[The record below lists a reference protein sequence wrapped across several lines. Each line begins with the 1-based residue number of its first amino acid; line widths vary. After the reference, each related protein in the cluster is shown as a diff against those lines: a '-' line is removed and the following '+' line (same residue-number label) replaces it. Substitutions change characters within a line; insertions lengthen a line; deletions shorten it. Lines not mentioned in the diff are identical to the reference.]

1 MILGVKRSVV
11 GMSRRYKAGRDLA
24 RTMLQP
30 HTALSHPTST
40 GFIMSSTTPEPLSRR
55 RILLDLLHPYRL
67 RIALALVALIV
78 AAGCIL
84 FIGQGLKQVI
94 DHGFIAGSE
103 ALLDYAL
110 LGLLGVILVL
120 SLATFSRF
128 YLVSWLG
135 ERITADLRRRVFAH
149 LLTLP
154 PAFFEQNRTGDVLS
168 RLTNDT
174 TQLETVIGSSVS
186 MALRN
191 VLLLIGG
198 LIMLAITSLKLTALV
213 LLAIPFVLVPII
225 TFGRRLR
232 KLARASQDRVADV
245 GAYTDE
251 VIHEIRTVQAYGHE
265 SASTA
270 EFNARVEDT
279 FSTAVARIRQ
289 RALLVAAVITLV
301 FSAIALILW
310 VGGHDVLAG
319 RISGGE
325 LSAFIFY
332 AVVVAG
338 AMGTISEVVGDLQR
352 AAGATERLVELLT
365 TPSTIIIAPQPTPLP
380 QPARGA
386 VSMQQVRFAY
396 PTRPDTPVFDDFTL
410 EIAAGEKVALVG
422 PSGAGKTTVFQL
434 LQRFY
439 DPLAGRVCIDGID
452 LTTADLNDVRRHIA
466 LVPQD
471 PVIFAT
477 SVRDNVRYARPDA
490 NDDDVIAA
498 CEAAYAMEF
507 IQALPEG
514 LDTFLGER
522 GIRLSGGQ
530 KQRLAIARAI
540 LADRPILL
548 LDEATSALDSN
559 SELVV
564 QQALEHLMKNRTTLM
579 IAHRLST
586 VVNADR
592 ILVLQSGRIVASG
605 THNRLLAENPL
616 YRQLARLQFQLDAP
630 VV

>member
-1 MILGVKRSVV
+1 MPPLE
-11 GMSRRYKAGRDLA
+11 L
-24 RTMLQP
+24 
-30 HTALSHPTST
+30 TS
-40 GFIMSSTTPEPLSRR
+40 LSRR
-55 RILLDLLHPYRL
+55 EILFDLLRPYRL
-67 RIALALVALIV
+67 RIALAAVALVV
-78 AAGCIL
+78 AAGCVL
-84 FIGQGLKQVI
+84 FVGQGLKQVI

-103 ALLDYAL
+103 ELLDVAL
-110 LGLLGVILVL
+110 LGLLGVIVVL
-120 SLATFSRF
+120 SLATYFRF

-149 LLTLP
+149 LLTLS

-191 VLLLIGG
+191 FLLLVGG

-232 KLARASQDRVADV
+232 QLARASQDRVADV

-265 SASTA
+265 SASA
-270 EFNARVEDT
+270 REFTARVEST
-279 FSTAVARIRQ
+279 FATAIARIRQ

-301 FSAIALILW
+301 FSAVALILW

-338 AMGTISEVVGDLQR
+338 AMGTISEVIGDLQR

-365 TPSTIIIAPQPTPLP
+365 TPSEIFLTANPIRLP

-386 VSMQQVRFAY
+386 VSMQNVRFAY
-396 PTRPDTPVFDDFTL
+396 PSRPDAPVFDDFTL
-410 EIAAGEKVALVG
+410 DVAAGEKIALVG

-439 DPLAGRVCIDGID
+439 DPHAGKICIDGVD
-452 LTTADLNDVRRHIA
+452 LKDADITEVRNHIA

-471 PVIFAT
+471 AVIFAT
-477 SVRDNVRYARPDA
+477 SVRDNVRYARPEASDA
-490 NDDDVIAA
+490 EVIAA

-507 IQALPEG
+507 IHTLPDG

-522 GIRLSGGQ
+522 GMRLSGGQ

-559 SELVV
+559 SERAV
-564 QQALEHLMKNRTTLM
+564 QQALEHLMKDRTTIM

-592 ILVLQSGRIVASG
+592 ILVLQSGRILASG
-605 THNRLLAENPL
+605 THTELLAENTL
-616 YRQLARLQFQLDAP
+616 YQQLARVQFQLDMP
-630 VV
+630 P

>member
-1 MILGVKRSVV
+1 
-11 GMSRRYKAGRDLA
+11 MSL
-24 RTMLQP
+24 P
-30 HTALSHPTST
+30 
-40 GFIMSSTTPEPLSRR
+40 TPEPLSRR
-55 RILLDLLHPYRL
+55 RILLDLLRPYRL
-67 RIALALVALIV
+67 RIALALMALIV

-110 LGLLGVILVL
+110 LGLLGVIVVL

-191 VLLLIGG
+191 FLLLIGG

-265 SASTA
+265 TASTA

-338 AMGTISEVVGDLQR
+338 AMGTISEVIGDLQR

-365 TPSTIIIAPQPTPLP
+365 TPSTIIIAPQPTRLP

-396 PTRPDTPVFDDFTL
+396 PTRPDTLVFDGFDL

-439 DPLAGRVCIDGID
+439 DPLAGKICIDGID

-490 NDDDVIAA
+490 HDDDVIAA

-559 SELVV
+559 SEQVV

-605 THNRLLAENPL
+605 THTTLLAENTL
-616 YRQLARLQFQLDAP
+616 YRQLARLQFQLDTPAA
-630 VV
+630 

>member
-1 MILGVKRSVV
+1 MIHGVNYFLIGAR
-11 GMSRRYKAGRDLA
+11 GLRKAGQGWA
-24 RTMLQP
+24 KTVLQP
-30 HTALSHPTST
+30 RQRLSHPTST
-40 GFIMSSTTPEPLSRR
+40 GFTMSLSTSEPLSRR
-55 RILLDLLHPYRL
+55 RILLDLLRPYRL
-67 RIALALVALIV
+67 RIALALIALIV

-110 LGLLGVILVL
+110 LGLLGVIVVL

-191 VLLLIGG
+191 FLLLIGG

-265 SASTA
+265 TASTG
-270 EFNARVEDT
+270 EFNTRVEDT

-338 AMGTISEVVGDLQR
+338 AMGTISEVIGDLQR

-396 PTRPDTPVFDDFTL
+396 PTRPDTPVFDGFNL

-439 DPLAGRVCIDGID
+439 DPLAGKICIDGID

-559 SELVV
+559 SEQVV

-605 THNRLLAENPL
+605 THSALLAENTL
-616 YRQLARLQFQLDAP
+616 YRQLARLQFQLDTP

>member
-1 MILGVKRSVV
+1 
-11 GMSRRYKAGRDLA
+11 MSLA
-24 RTMLQP
+24 
-30 HTALSHPTST
+30 
-40 GFIMSSTTPEPLSRR
+40 TPEPLSRR
-55 RILLDLLHPYRL
+55 RILLDLLRPYRL
-67 RIALALVALIV
+67 RIALALIALIV

-110 LGLLGVILVL
+110 LGLLGVIVVL

-191 VLLLIGG
+191 FLLLIGG

-265 SASTA
+265 TASMG
-270 EFNARVEDT
+270 EFNTRVEDT

-338 AMGTISEVVGDLQR
+338 AMGTISEVIGDLQR

-396 PTRPDTPVFDDFTL
+396 PTRPDTPVFDGFNL

-439 DPLAGRVCIDGID
+439 DPLAGKICIDGID

-490 NDDDVIAA
+490 NDDDVITA
-498 CEAAYAMEF
+498 CEAAYAIEF

-559 SELVV
+559 SEQVV

-605 THNRLLAENPL
+605 THNALLAESTL
-616 YRQLARLQFQLDAP
+616 YRQLARLQFQLDTP